1 MGTGKLTYQDVVT
14 INLGVLITAAKDW
27 DDMAGGFDDLGRL
40 YGLKVESIANDGSW
54 AGISAGAARTRFT
67 NTRKQFTDAETEARA
82 IASLLR
88 DAYERFSQ
96 LIGHVKILVEQAE
109 KDEMTVNSRGEAVYD
124 FSKLTPMRHDP
135 DYPKY
140 VTQVKDAE
148 AAWTKKIKD
157 AVQAVDDEDQVVGRA
172 LREAAGVGDFLTQ
185 IFQTLGQGESFNGA
199 AVGDIATYETEVKK
213 EEAEQN
219 AEAEQEKK
227 KKEDDRTL
235 TTILRGIGKGVQI
248 FSQQPGGDLGTKLV
262 GTLIDGV
269 AGATGYNKTE
279 GITFGVGIG
288 WGGGGVGAQISLAE
302 TQTPDGKTQIGIL
315 TSKSVSSS
323 GVDFGV
329 SATAGKFYSNADDIG
344 QLTGKGWDKG
354 GSFKAGIGA
363 FGSHQTEVGTT
374 NSKGEGVNA
383 VTYGIG
389 AGLGAE
395 INGGYSDAKMRWQ
408 TEIGSDKK

>member
-1 MGTGKLTYQDVVT
+1 MAVSVDRLHGVLDLLRPGG
-14 INLGVLITAAKDW
+14 LGVLH
-27 DDMAGGFDDLGRL
+27 
-40 YGLKVESIANDGSW
+40 
-54 AGISAGAARTRFT
+54 
-67 NTRKQFTDAETEARA
+67 
-82 IASLLR
+82 LR
-88 DAYERFSQ
+88 
-96 LIGHVKILVEQAE
+96 HVL
-109 KDEMTVNSRGEAVYD
+109 R
-124 FSKLTPMRHDP
+124 
-135 DYPKY
+135 
-140 VTQVKDAE
+140 
-148 AAWTKKIKD
+148 
-157 AVQAVDDEDQVVGRA
+157 VVRVVSA

-185 IFQTLGQGESFNGA
+185 IFQTLGQGDSFNGA

-395 INGGYSDAKMRWQ
+395 INRGYSDAKMRWQ
-408 TEIGSDKK
+408 TEIGSDKN